1 VQVAPQVADRV
12 DADLV
17 AERLEDVEVRVRAPL
32 NASAIAEDLGG
43 ELVGGAALAD
53 PGRPVEE
60 VRVRDPLGEGGPEQA
75 LGLLLLR

>member
-17 AERLEDVEVRVRAPL
+17 AQRLENVEVRVRASL

-43 ELVGGAALAD
+43 ELVGGAPLAD
-53 PGRPVEE
+53 SGRPVEE
-60 VRVRDPLGEGGPEQA
+60 VCVRDPLGEGGPEEA
-75 LGLLLLR
+75 LSLLLLR